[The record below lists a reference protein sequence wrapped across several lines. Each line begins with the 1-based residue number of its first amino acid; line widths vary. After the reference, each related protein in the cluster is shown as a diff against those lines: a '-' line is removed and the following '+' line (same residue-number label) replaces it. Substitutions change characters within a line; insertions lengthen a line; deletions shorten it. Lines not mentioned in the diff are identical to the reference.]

1 MPTRG
6 LVKRF
11 LHVDSEAR
19 QFGDLALVRRD
30 IDPWTLTLPLIK
42 AASYVSSM
50 SWGAGVAEKRGVRR
64 NVPSVVGVKGLIGD

>member
-6 LVKRF
+6 LGKRF

-30 IDPWTLTLPLIK
+30 IDPWNVAPVHHEQAQRGPALSKVST
-42 AASYVSSM
+42 VSSA
-50 SWGAGVAEKRGVRR
+50 W
-64 NVPSVVGVKGLIGD
+64 

>member
-19 QFGDLALVRRD
+19 QFGDLALVRVD
-30 IDPWTLTLPLIK
+30 IDPGNVAQAQNEKAQRGPALSKLSTL
-42 AASYVSSM
+42 SST
-50 SWGAGVAEKRGVRR
+50 W
-64 NVPSVVGVKGLIGD
+64 

>member
-30 IDPWTLTLPLIK
+30 MDPWNVAQVHHEQAQRGPALSKLST
-42 AASYVSSM
+42 VSST
-50 SWGAGVAEKRGVRR
+50 W
-64 NVPSVVGVKGLIGD
+64 